1 MSIVIFGDIFTFPEG
16 DAATN
21 RAHTYAK
28 GFLENGVDV
37 HVICFDNN
45 YDSSIDGEIDG
56 IKFYHPFRH
65 KKRNRFIFIR
75 QLQKIHKYVKT
86 YRLFRKLEKKEHIL
100 AINICTNL
108 LATHVFSWI
117 LSRITRSE
125 LIIEGNEHPLRHF
138 KKGVVKKVYGKFKLW
153 VEISLCDGIFCI
165 SHFLIDYYKGN
176 GVPESRLFLV
186 PSTVDPNRF
195 ANVSQRPS
203 IKPYIGY
210 FGSLTFKRDN
220 VDGLIKAFAS
230 ISSKYSDF
238 QLILGG
244 FCSDDEKNDIL
255 KLIQNLGIQDKVQML
270 GYLKRE
276 EIINYVYHAH
286 LLVMVRSNN
295 LESKASYPSK
305 LSEFLASAKPVIS
318 VNVGEIPLYLT
329 DGKNI
334 FLAEPENV
342 EALASKMD
350 YVLSNYDRA
359 REVGLLGKELTD
371 TIFNYNYQAKR
382 MLDFIYSLK

>member
-28 GFLENGVDV
+28 GFVENGVGV
-37 HVICFDNN
+37 HVICFDNS
-45 YDSSIDGEIDG
+45 YDSSVDGEFDG
-56 IKFYHPFRH
+56 IKFYHPFKH
-65 KKRNRFIFIR
+65 KRRNKVIFIR
-75 QLQKIHKYVKT
+75 QFQKAIKYIKT
-86 YRLFRKLEKKEHIL
+86 YQLFKKLEKSEHII

-108 LATHVFSWI
+108 LITHIFSWI
-117 LSRITRSE
+117 LSRITKSE

-138 KKGVVKKVYGKFKLW
+138 KKSTLKKVYGKFKLRIETW
-153 VEISLCDGIFCI
+153 LCDGIFCI
-165 SHFLIDYYKGN
+165 SHFLMEYYKGK
-176 GVPESRLFLV
+176 GVPENRLFLV

-195 ANVSQRPS
+195 ANVSKETAPL
-203 IKPYIGY
+203 PYIGY

-220 VDGLIKAFAS
+220 VDGLIKAFSS
-230 ISSKYSDF
+230 ICQKYPDL

-255 KLIQNLGIQDKVQML
+255 KLIQNLEIQNKVQML

-276 EIINYVYHAH
+276 EIINYVFHAH
-286 LLVMVRSNN
+286 VLVMVRGNN

-329 DGKNI
+329 DEKNI
-334 FLAEPENV
+334 FLVEPENV
-342 EALASKMD
+342 DALASKLD
-350 YVLSNYDRA
+350 YVLSNYDHA
-359 REVGLLGKELTD
+359 LEVGKQGKALTD
-371 TIFNYNYQAKR
+371 TIFNYNFQAKR